1 MSIRCN
7 FVELAFFS
15 CYMHA
20 VFFVVVLYCKYYL
33 IRVHL
38 IYMLFAAYALVIE
51 DTYLKKH
58 SQRANSIVNVEW
70 IIWSVGRVR
79 MFLMPL

>member
-1 MSIRCN
+1 
-7 FVELAFFS
+7 
-15 CYMHA
+15 MHA

-51 DTYLKKH
+51 DTYLKEKKH
-58 SQRANSIVNVEW
+58 SHRANIIVNAEW
-70 IIWSVGRVR
+70 IIWSVERVR